1 MRRLIAHPQVREL
14 LPPVLLGALAALVL
28 VVTVVGPWSPLTV
41 RRAEAA
47 VAAGDPDAAR
57 TLYVQTARWAP
68 TDTIRAEALWNAAQ
82 ISAVE
87 LGQPQRAVRLLR
99 ELTELETEGV
109 RAAVALARL
118 GELLD
123 RDLRRP
129 LRAAPAW
136 ESAADAMP
144 DHPRAGDWLLSAA
157 DAWDRADRDPR
168 AQNVL
173 RRVREQYPDHA
184 ADAELRIAEDLLV
197 GDAARAFEL
206 YQDVATEGSDT
217 QVALARFG
225 LSVALER
232 LGDTDA
238 ALVELEEAGLP
249 DEVEQQRRAR
259 MEERAAQAAP

>member
-1 MRRLIAHPQVREL
+1 MRRLVAHPQVREL
-14 LPPVLLGALAALVL
+14 LPPVLVGGLAALLLAVA
-28 VVTVVGPWSPLTV
+28 VAGPWSPLTV

-47 VAAGDPDAAR
+47 VAAGDPDSAR
-57 TLYVQTARWAP
+57 ALYVQTARWAL
-68 TDTIRAEALWNAAQ
+68 TDTVRAEALWNAAQ

-87 LGQPQRAVRLLR
+87 LGEPQRAVRLLR
-99 ELTELETEGV
+99 QLTELETEGV

-118 GELLD
+118 AEIND

-136 ESAADAMP
+136 ESAAHAMP
-144 DHPRAGDWLLSAA
+144 SHPRAGEWLLAAA
-157 DAWDRADRDPR
+157 DAWSRADREPR
-168 AQNVL
+168 AHAAL
-173 RRVREQYPDHA
+173 RQVRDHYPEQA

-197 GDAARAFEL
+197 ADAARAYEL
-206 YQDVATEGSDT
+206 YQDVANEGSET

-249 DEVEQQRRAR
+249 DDVEQQRRAR

>member
-14 LPPVLLGALAALVL
+14 LPPVLVGGLAALLL
-28 VVTVVGPWSPLTV
+28 VVAVAGPWSPLTV

-47 VAAGDPDAAR
+47 VAAGDPLEAR
-57 TLYVQTARWAP
+57 ELYVQTARWAP
-68 TDTIRAEALWNAAQ
+68 TDDIRAEALWNAAQ
-82 ISAVE
+82 ISAIE

-109 RAAVALARL
+109 RAAVAMARL

-144 DHPRAGDWLLSAA
+144 DHPRAGAWLLAAA
-157 DAWDRADRDPR
+157 DAWDRADREPR
-168 AQNVL
+168 AANVL
-173 RRVREQYPDHA
+173 RRVRDNYPAEA
-184 ADAELRIAEDLLV
+184 ADAELRIAEELLV
-197 GDAARAFEL
+197 GDAARAYEL
-206 YQDVATEGSDT
+206 YQDVAAEGTDT

-238 ALVELEEAGLP
+238 ALAELEEAGLP
-249 DEVEQQRRAR
+249 DDVEQQRRAR
-259 MEERAAQAAP
+259 MDLRAAQAAP